1 MARLAATLCL
11 ATAAALAPQAPLPR
25 GHGRRP
31 TQCASST
38 VDDLSRSTLI
48 TGDGTK
54 RPPVFTVDQL
64 SRLARTKS
72 MERSFDKPSVENP
85 VVDGPQANGPMPLET
100 LASVDLTEDKA
111 HDSSKEAAPL
121 SNAEL
126 AAWFA
131 PPVDGVQAAPE
142 VNGAASYRDRDEGLH
157 WQIRNMGRTKLLT
170 PEEEKSLARKVQRLV
185 KWESLRANLTES
197 LGRPPSELEWGSAAK
212 INPEAV
218 SVGSFAKA
226 RHACQ
231 RAKATMINAN
241 LRLVVSISKRYQ
253 HRGLHFQDVI
263 QEGTFG
269 LTRAVEKF
277 DPEKGFKFSTYA
289 TWWVK
294 QAVMRAIADQSRT
307 IRLPVHVH
315 DQLQSM
321 KKVGRDINSEAGR
334 DAKEEEV
341 ADRLDLTSQKLQF
354 LRNCESMTTSMD
366 ATVRVSGKG
375 SSAGTGGS
383 GSETKVADGI
393 ADAAALPDERAEA
406 SSLQSDIHGLLRT
419 SLSDRE
425 CDVVRLRF
433 GLDDGRART
442 LEEIGTVFRITRE
455 RVRQIE
461 ARALH
466 KLRQPYR
473 NHLLEAYTT
482 SNGN

>member
-1 MARLAATLCL
+1 
-11 ATAAALAPQAPLPR
+11 
-25 GHGRRP
+25 
-31 TQCASST
+31 
-38 VDDLSRSTLI
+38 
-48 TGDGTK
+48 
-54 RPPVFTVDQL
+54 
-64 SRLARTKS
+64 
-72 MERSFDKPSVENP
+72 
-85 VVDGPQANGPMPLET
+85 
-100 LASVDLTEDKA
+100 
-111 HDSSKEAAPL
+111 
-121 SNAEL
+121 
-126 AAWFA
+126 
-131 PPVDGVQAAPE
+131 VDGVDTKRE
-142 VNGAASYRDRDEGLH
+142 EINGAASYRDRDEGLH

-170 PEEEKSLARKVQRLV
+170 PDEEKALARKVQRLV
-185 KWESLRANLTES
+185 KWEGLRANLTES
-197 LGRPPSELEWGSAAK
+197 LGREPSEMEWGTACK
-212 INPEAV
+212 IAPEAIAC
-218 SVGSFAKA
+218 GSFAKA
-226 RHACQ
+226 RRACQ

-315 DQLQSM
+315 DQLQSL
-321 KKVGRDINSEAGR
+321 KKAARDINSEAGR
-334 DAKEEEV
+334 DAKEEEL
-341 ADRLDLTSQKLQF
+341 AGRLDLTSQKLAF
-354 LRNCESMTTSMD
+354 LRGCESMTTSMD

-393 ADAAALPDERAEA
+393 SDPAALPDERAEA

-482 SNGN
+482 GGQP